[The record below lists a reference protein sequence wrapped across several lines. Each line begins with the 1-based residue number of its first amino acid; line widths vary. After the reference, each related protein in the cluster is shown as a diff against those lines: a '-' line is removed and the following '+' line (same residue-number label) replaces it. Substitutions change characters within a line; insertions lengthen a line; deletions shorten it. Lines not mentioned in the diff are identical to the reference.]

1 MFNSVSHAIF
11 RFNLIY
17 VYYIYMSVFPN
28 IEKKVNLEE
37 VKDENDFVQILK
49 NSGFISEHTS
59 SDPTSVANTVNTVNT
74 VNVGFKGS
82 NQSKLTINK
91 QALTKYIS
99 KIKDI
104 DTELDAIFDN
114 IAGSSSIKDIISK
127 KYPETSKVVGKIY
140 YVIDPEKKQQR
151 GGTPNSYNQIVSTP
165 YQNANN
171 QKLWISIFFFVI
183 SAVMIFETFSEHY
196 EIIMKFAHA
205 ISEIIMNF
213 ENTSI
218 AQSLMQI
225 LSGSAFHKLLDFEK
239 QAIMR
244 EMGGTLQQIAATRVT
259 TTMDTIFSF
268 FTGTESIAASHVR
281 RSLESVLNMELNNL
295 TFAANQ
301 VQFTIK
307 YAIPACVTS
316 ICGIFKYGQHLSINN
331 VGSVQTRLTNLET
344 HLAPTPRNGGFR
356 KRTIKHKRSKKS
368 NMASKSHKKKS
379 KVMKSKAMK
388 SKKRT
393 SHKSK
398 RSKTLKRGRKH

>member
-1 MFNSVSHAIF
+1 
-11 RFNLIY
+11 
-17 VYYIYMSVFPN
+17 MSVFPN
-28 IEKKVNLEE
+28 IAKKVNLDE

-49 NSGFISEHTS
+49 NSGFISEHTSSDHTS

-165 YQNANN
+165 YRTAENK
-171 QKLWISIFFFVI
+171 KLWISIFFFLI
-183 SAVMIFETFSEHY
+183 SAVMIFETFTQHY
-196 EIIMKFAHA
+196 DIIIKFANA
-205 ISEIIMNF
+205 ISEIIGGF
-213 ENTSI
+213 RNTSI
-218 AQSLMQI
+218 VESLMRI
-225 LSGSAFHKLLDFEK
+225 LSGEAVKTLIQSEK
-239 QAIMR
+239 EAILN
-244 EMGGTLQQIAATRVT
+244 EMGETLQQIAATPVT
-259 TTMDTIFSF
+259 TTMDAIFSL
-268 FTGTESIAASHVR
+268 FTGTESTTALHAR
-281 RSLESVLNMELNNL
+281 QTLEAVLQMRLSNV
-295 TFAANQ
+295 TYVANQ

-316 ICGIFKYGQHLSINN
+316 ICGIFKYGAEHLSINN

-344 HLAPTPRNGGFR
+344 QLTPTPSNGGFR
-356 KRTIKHKRSKKS
+356 KRTNKNKRSKKS
-368 NMASKSHKKKS
+368 NMAPKSHKKKS